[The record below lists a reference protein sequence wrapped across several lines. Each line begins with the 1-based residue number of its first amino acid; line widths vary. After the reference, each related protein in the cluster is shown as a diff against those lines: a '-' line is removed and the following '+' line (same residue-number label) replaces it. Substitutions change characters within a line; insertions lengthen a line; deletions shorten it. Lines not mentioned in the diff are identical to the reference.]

1 MSFGQVD
8 DESKKIEQ
16 EAEDERQKR
25 IREQKDLSRLQVQAL
40 KRSQSSSNLGNLFSD
55 VIGG

>member
-1 MSFGQVD
+1 MSFGKVD
-8 DESKKIEQ
+8 DESQRIEQ

-25 IREQKDLSRLQVQAL
+25 MREQRDLSRLQVQAL
-40 KRSQSSSNLGNLFSD
+40 KRSQTPSNLGNLFSD

>member
-1 MSFGQVD
+1 MSFGSVD
-8 DESKKIEQ
+8 DESKRIEQ

-40 KRSQSSSNLGNLFSD
+40 KRSQTTSNLGNLFSD

>member
-1 MSFGQVD
+1 MSFGSVD
-8 DESKKIEQ
+8 DDSQRIAR

-40 KRSQSSSNLGNLFSD
+40 KRSQTTSNLGNLFSD